1 MARAGTALSST
12 EHARLDLRQAKV
24 LLTDDNKA
32 SSSIISQ
39 VLVGFGIRLKSQCGS
54 AAEAREILNVEVFD
68 LILLDGEMPGED
80 GFELAQYIR
89 SDPESPNF
97 TAPILIFSGYTP
109 RTKVLRARDAGANLV
124 VTKPIVPRILL
135 ERIEWMARTTRDFV
149 ECPSYSGPDR
159 RYQNRPLPEG
169 VSERRGDTLRLL
181 AAPERS
187 LSQDDIDSLFD

>member
-1 MARAGTALSST
+1 MALGTPAT
-12 EHARLDLRQAKV
+12 KPVEPTRLDLRQAKV

-54 AAEAREILNVEVFD
+54 AAEAKEILKIEVFD
-68 LILLDGEMPGED
+68 LILLDGEMPDED
-80 GFELAQYIR
+80 GFDLAQYIR
-89 SDPESPNF
+89 SDPNGPNF

-109 RTKVLRARDAGANLV
+109 KKKVLRARDVGANFV
-124 VTKPIVPRILL
+124 VTKPIVPKVLL
-135 ERIEWMARTTRDFV
+135 ERIQWMARTTRDFV

-181 AAPERS
+181 SAPERA
-187 LSQDDIDSLFD
+187 LSQNDIDSLFD